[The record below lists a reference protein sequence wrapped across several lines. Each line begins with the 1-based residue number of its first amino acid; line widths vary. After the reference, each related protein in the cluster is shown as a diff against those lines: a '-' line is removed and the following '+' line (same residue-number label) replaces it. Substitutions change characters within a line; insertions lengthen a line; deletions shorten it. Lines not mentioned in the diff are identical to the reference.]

1 MAGVPVGR
9 AGQVVII
16 NRVMSNTPLI
26 SMDRASVFC
35 EGLDHP
41 EGLAVHP
48 DGSVWAG
55 GEAGQIYRISPD
67 GQQLKEVASTGGFIL
82 GLALSPDATWL
93 LACDLRNRCLWRL
106 DLETRRLREFAR
118 GAGDGDQFKIP
129 NYAAFARDGTLYVSD
144 SGTFRRTDGRILR
157 FDLDGRGS
165 VWHAGPFNF
174 ANGLALAPDERS
186 LYVVCSFA
194 HCVER
199 VEILPDGQVGRRS
212 VFAELPK
219 TIPDGLAFDA
229 AGDLYISCYAPN
241 QIYRVSPDGHIELLL
256 DDWEAHTLSNPTNI
270 AFGGPRFDQLFTAN
284 LGRWHLTRV
293 DLGRV
298 GAPLA
303 CHR

>member
-1 MAGVPVGR
+1 MP
-9 AGQVVII
+9 
-16 NRVMSNTPLI
+16 SNTPLI
-26 SMDRASVFC
+26 SIDRASVFC

-41 EGLAVHP
+41 EGVAVHP

-67 GQQLKEVASTGGFIL
+67 GQKLREVASTGGFVL
-82 GLALSPDATWL
+82 GLAFSPGATWL
-93 LACDLRNRCLWRL
+93 LVCDLRNRCLWRL
-106 DLETRRLREFAR
+106 DPGTGRLQEFAR
-118 GAGDGDQFKIP
+118 GVGDGDQFKIP

-144 SGTFRRTDGRILR
+144 SGTFRHTDGRILR
-157 FDLDGRGS
+157 FDRDHGGRGC

-174 ANGLALAPDERS
+174 ANGLALAPDECA

-199 VEILPDGQVGRRS
+199 VEILPDGRAGRRA

-229 AGDLYISCYAPN
+229 AGSLYVSCYAPN
-241 QIYRVSPDGHIELLL
+241 QIYSVSPDGQIELLL

-270 AFGGPRFDQLFTAN
+270 AFGGPQFDQLFTAN
-284 LGRWHLTRV
+284 LGRWHLTRI